1 MLEGDQV
8 RSLFLSFYETS
19 LLTSVD
25 SEILKVP
32 SYSSLLT
39 CTDVVIIIIVI
50 DSPMDI
56 FVAFFAHFSFIRM
69 ITGIGNVTILSTS
82 MANFQSYHGMC

>member
-1 MLEGDQV
+1 V
-8 RSLFLSFYETS
+8 RSLSLSFCATS

-25 SEILKVP
+25 SEILKVLG
-32 SYSSLLT
+32 YSSLLT

-69 ITGIGNVTILSTS
+69 ITGIGNVTNLSTS